1 MSAREL
7 SHHPAVA
14 IDLWEARVWYTR
26 IDPRLAT
33 RFLDEFWQSVEA
45 ACEAPE
51 RWASDD
57 RGKRRIRFASF
68 PYLLIYQAKGSSVR
82 VLAFAHGSRSPD
94 FWRHRR

>member
-14 IDLWEARVWYTR
+14 IDLWEARVWYAR
-26 IDPRLAT
+26 IDPRLAK
-33 RFLDEFWQSVEA
+33 RFLDEFWQCVEA

-51 RWASDD
+51 RWPSDERD
-57 RGKRRIRFASF
+57 KRRVRFASF
-68 PYLLIYQAKGSSVR
+68 PYLLIFRCKGSSIR
-82 VLAFAHGSRSPD
+82 VIAVAHGSRSPD